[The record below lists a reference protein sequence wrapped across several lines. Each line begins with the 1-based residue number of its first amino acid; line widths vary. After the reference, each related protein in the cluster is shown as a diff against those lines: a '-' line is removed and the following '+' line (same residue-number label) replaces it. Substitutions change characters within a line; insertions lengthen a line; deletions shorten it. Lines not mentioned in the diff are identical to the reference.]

1 MGVRRKGLEEGGER
15 VDEGDELAKDAWR
28 RVACLAGGW
37 MMGGG
42 LVEVGLRWVEDGW
55 RMGGRLVQKEK
66 A

>member
-1 MGVRRKGLEEGGER
+1 MKIQVGLRLVE
-15 VDEGDELAKDAWR
+15 D
-28 RVACLAGGW
+28 GW
-37 MMGGG
+37 WIGGG